1 MCGAGYVIDYC
12 VARLLEER
20 KEEAFRN
27 YVCDAI
33 QIISE
38 NTANFNGGKVM
49 SMRFADLMKPPETRT
64 AQQIIDEVV
73 KKAGLKAVNK

>member
-1 MCGAGYVIDYC
+1 MIDYC
-12 VARLLEER
+12 ISRFLEER
-20 KEEAFRN
+20 KEEAFKN
-27 YVCDAI
+27 YVCDAL

-38 NTANFNGGKVM
+38 NTANFNGGKIM

-64 AQQIIDEVV
+64 AQQIIDEVI